1 MISVLI
7 PVFFI
12 LLALS
17 VPVGHVLVMAS
28 GASIMAMDFL
38 PLNIIV
44 QQMFSQTQSFPML
57 ALPFFILAGNLM
69 MSGTLGQKL
78 IRFASMLVQ
87 RYRGGP
93 LSVSVV
99 GSAVFGGVSGS
110 AVADATALGSMLI
123 PWQKREGFP
132 ADFAA
137 ANNASSAMLAVLI
150 PPSIPMILYALVSN
164 TSVAALF
171 TAGILPGI
179 MITIGFVGVCSLS
192 ARLRGFPYRRET
204 STWGEMGGMT
214 LFALPALMMPIM
226 IVVLLRFG
234 FATPTEVSVLATVY
248 ALLVSLIVYR
258 DMTLDRLTHAVLS
271 AGVATG
277 VVMLVIMGSAVIGW
291 LLTYAQVPQIFAS
304 WAAETLQAPWL
315 IILAMVAIMLV
326 VGMFIDL
333 PAAILL
339 LGPIFV
345 PLAQEIGLDLV
356 QLGIIMVLS
365 LAIGLF
371 TPPVGTTLFISSS
384 IANVPIFKV
393 VREMWPF
400 YVVSLLILLAFS
412 FIPVLTIH

>member
-1 MISVLI
+1 MIAVLI

-17 VPVGHVLVMAS
+17 IPVGHVLTMAS
-28 GASIMAMDFL
+28 GASIMALDFL

-44 QQMFSQTQSFPML
+44 QQMFGQTQSFPML

-110 AVADATALGSMLI
+110 AVADATALGAMLI

-132 ADFAA
+132 AGFAA

-150 PPSIPMILYALVSN
+150 PPSIPMILYALVSG

-179 MITIGFVGVCSLS
+179 MITIGFIAVCNLS
-192 ARLRGFPYRRET
+192 ARLRGFPYKRET
-204 STWGEMGGMT
+204 SSWREIGGLT
-214 LFALPALMMPIM
+214 LFALPALMMPVM
-226 IVVLLRFG
+226 ILVLLRFG
-234 FATPTEVSVLATVY
+234 FATPTEVSVLATLY
-248 ALLVSLIVYR
+248 AFLASLLVYR
-258 DMTLDRLTHAVLS
+258 DMTLARLSAAVLS

-291 LLTYAQVPQIFAS
+291 LLTYAQIPQTFAT
-304 WAAETLQAPWL
+304 WASETLRTPSL
-315 IILAMVAIMLV
+315 IILAMIVIMLV

-345 PLAQEIGLDLV
+345 PLAQEIGLDQV
-356 QLGIIMVLS
+356 QLGIMMVLS

-371 TPPVGTTLFISSS
+371 SPPVGTTLFISSS
-384 IANVPIFKV
+384 LAKVPIMTV
-393 VREMWPF
+393 VRELWPF
-400 YVVSLLILLAFS
+400 YLVAIAILLLFS
-412 FIPVLTIH
+412 YLPALTLR